1 MGIKTVSAVP
11 EILMQND
18 LATFIE
24 PHVCNAE
31 SIAYYFLADW
41 RESRLHGPNQVYI
54 VHVMKRLVD
63 FHGDFGAG
71 VTKTAKMVDHCLFI
85 PRNHQCV
92 AEMQIRSVKSRRRGT
107 GRWIAKIRQE
117 VDKTV
122 DGLRF
127 NPRVTRKV
135 AERLAIL
142 SWILALFITRARHS
156 GTSRHYE
163 GEEKAESWEAE
174 RIYHRE
180 RLETRS

>member
-1 MGIKTVSAVP
+1 MGVKPVSAVP

-31 SIAYYFLADW
+31 SIAFDFLADW
-41 RESRLHGPNQVYI
+41 RESRLHRPDQVHI
-54 VHVMKRLVD
+54 LHVVKRLVD
-63 FHGDFGAG
+63 FHRDFGAR
-71 VTKTAKMVDHCLFI
+71 VTETAKVVDHCLFI

-92 AEMQIRSVKSRRRGT
+92 AEMQIRSVKSGRRGA
-107 GRWIAKIRQE
+107 GRWIAQIGQE
-117 VDKTV
+117 VDKTI

-135 AERLAIL
+135 AEGLAIL
-142 SWILALFITRARHS
+142 SWILALYFTRARHS
-156 GTSRHYE
+156 GTACHYQ
-163 GEEKAESWEAE
+163 GKEKAECWEKDA
-174 RIYHRE
+174 IYHGR